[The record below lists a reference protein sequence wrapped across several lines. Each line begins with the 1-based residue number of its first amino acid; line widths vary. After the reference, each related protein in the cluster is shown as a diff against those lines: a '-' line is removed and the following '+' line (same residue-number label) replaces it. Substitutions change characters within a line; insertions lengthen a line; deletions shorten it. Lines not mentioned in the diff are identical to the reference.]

1 MIRRN
6 IRRLYLIWHLYTHLQ
21 LMAVDEPFSIMKA
34 DEIPFN
40 AIRHYF
46 SQRRLMYRIDQWM
59 NSTFDWLVGLYEVRV
74 I

>member
-6 IRRLYLIWHLYTHLQ
+6 IRRLYPIWHLYIHLQ

-46 SQRRLMYRIDQWM
+46 SQRRLMYRIDQ
-59 NSTFDWLVGLYEVRV
+59 
-74 I
+74 